1 MSNFSNSMPIL
12 LRSRFHLK
20 SKMHFQLL
28 KRINKRIYSLQ
39 GSRNIPILKT
49 FSLKGHKHS
58 NHYHN
63 AWNCRLLNM
72 RIQEILI
79 LLFIWQKTFSL
90 LTENIFQSI
99 QPKNS
104 NLTHEFHSFSFQAKD
119 LHLSLILI
127 CVICVFFIC
136 NFPRLLLNLYEMF
149 HCDAIIACGDRFFPP
164 VWFICSN
171 AVNHLLLVVNCIMNF
186 VVYCYFNRSFR

>member
-1 MSNFSNSMPIL
+1 MPVL
-12 LRSRFHLK
+12 LRPRFHLK
-20 SKMHFQLL
+20 SKMHFQLFR
-28 KRINKRIYSLQ
+28 RINKRIYSLQ
-39 GSRNIPILKT
+39 GSRNIPILKI
-49 FSLKGHKHS
+49 FSLQSHKHS
-58 NHYHN
+58 NHYHK
-63 AWNCRLLNM
+63 AWNCWGFKR
-72 RIQEILI
+72 
-79 LLFIWQKTFSL
+79 FWHCFSYDKHIFSFNRYFSNY
-90 LTENIFQSI
+90 LTT
-99 QPKNS
+99 NS
-104 NLTHEFHSFSFQAKD
+104 NLTHESHSFLFQAKD

-149 HCDAIIACGDRFFPP
+149 HCDAIIACGDSFFPP

>member
-1 MSNFSNSMPIL
+1 MTFVALCLLNIYWHFQIDAILTAQEQSISKLTTSKPNSNF
-12 LRSRFHLK
+12 
-20 SKMHFQLL
+20 
-28 KRINKRIYSLQ
+28 
-39 GSRNIPILKT
+39 
-49 FSLKGHKHS
+49 
-58 NHYHN
+58 
-63 AWNCRLLNM
+63 
-72 RIQEILI
+72 
-79 LLFIWQKTFSL
+79 
-90 LTENIFQSI
+90 
-99 QPKNS
+99 
-104 NLTHEFHSFSFQAKD
+104 THELHSFLFQAKD

>member
-1 MSNFSNSMPIL
+1 MPIL
-12 LRSRFHLK
+12 LRPRFHLQ
-20 SKMHFQLL
+20 SKMHFQLF
-28 KRINKRIYSLQ
+28 KRINKRIYCLQ
-39 GSRNIPILKT
+39 SSRNIPILKT
-49 FSLKGHKHS
+49 FSLQSHKNS
-58 NHYHN
+58 NHYHK
-63 AWNCRLLNM
+63 AWNCGLL

-79 LLFIWQKTFSL
+79 LLFIWQTHFFFKQKIEWYFSNYP
-90 LTENIFQSI
+90 TA
-99 QPKNS
+99 NS
-104 NLTHEFHSFSFQAKD
+104 NLTHESHSFLFQAKD

-149 HCDAIIACGDRFFPP
+149 HCDAIIACGDSFFPP